1 MRVLLKEGAH
11 AATSDSILVP
21 PQLRGSTL
29 ETLSGDPV
37 SKGVLTEIDGKALT
51 SALEAAAQARADEFI
66 SVKALLNEV
75 RSLAKGLAD
84 YELGSKIGLKP
95 TPRGFALDD
104 SEARRIN
111 RAEGLT
117 KGDTIAIGPTIT
129 PRTLMNARGR
139 VVSIKGDKVTV
150 ELDAGDRDRFER
162 ATGKQIAEREE
173 FPLLCVEKVA
183 TQTNP

>member
-1 MRVLLKEGAH
+1 MKVLLKDGAH
-11 AATSDSILVP
+11 AATSETILIP
-21 PQLRGSTL
+21 PLVRGSTL

-37 SKGVLTEIDGKALT
+37 SKGVVTEIGGKALT
-51 SALEAAAQARADEFI
+51 SALDAAAQARADEFI
-66 SVKALLNEV
+66 SAKALLNEV

-104 SEARRIN
+104 SEASRIN
-111 RAEGLT
+111 RAEGLAA
-117 KGDTIAIGPTIT
+117 GDAIAIGPTIT
-129 PRTLMNARGR
+129 PRALMNARGR

-162 ATGKQIAEREE
+162 ATGKQVAEREE

-183 TQTNP
+183 KQTSP